1 MSKKKMKVSIFEIV
15 WYSLCG
21 LVALWGLTYI
31 TLGLIGDLLPVTATE
46 NGLAKASE
54 VIRAHFGLGFLGWG
68 MILVGIG
75 AVLAIIVLLLNAKK
89 SDKEVEKAARRAAR
103 LASNNVVDATSEPT
117 NENPAQ

>member
-1 MSKKKMKVSIFEIV
+1 MSKKKLKLSIFEIV

-21 LVALWGLTYI
+21 LLALWGITYI
-31 TLGLIGDLLPVTATE
+31 VLGLVGQLLPITADE
-46 NGLAKASE
+46 NALAKASE
-54 VIRAHFGLGFLGWG
+54 VIKEHFGLGFLYWG

-103 LASNNVVDATSEPT
+103 LASNNVVDVPSEPVEET
-117 NENPAQ
+117 PAQ